1 MNYRPVEKSQV
12 DVKYAA
18 VSVLIPNREEAE
30 FIKSRCSLNIRKS
43 QFDFIWMDG
52 WNGWII
58 LPGRRFRLG
67 PQVDKCFGKKN

>member
-52 WNGWII
+52 WMNGWITLI
-58 LPGRRFRLG
+58 LLAALG
-67 PQVDKCFGKKN
+67 

>member
-52 WNGWII
+52 WM
-58 LPGRRFRLG
+58 
-67 PQVDKCFGKKN
+67 DE

>member
-30 FIKSRCSLNIRKS
+30 FIKSRCSLNIRIS
-43 QFDFIWMDG
+43 QFNFIL
-52 WNGWII
+52 I
-58 LPGRRFRLG
+58 LPAAALLLAVAFLR
-67 PQVDKCFGKKN
+67 CATN

>member
-43 QFDFIWMDG
+43 QFNFIL
-52 WNGWII
+52 I
-58 LPGRRFRLG
+58 LPTAGG
-67 PQVDKCFGKKN
+67 H